1 MATRQEA
8 KVGTF
13 FLSVVSAALLTF
25 AVTRLFSLMRWTPAA
40 QVCFGIGIVVFVLN
54 ILNLALED

>member
-13 FLSVVSAALLTF
+13 FLSVVSTVLLTF
-25 AVTRLFSLMRWTPAA
+25 AVTRVFSLMHWTPAS
-40 QVCFGIGIVVFVLN
+40 QVCFGVGIVVFVVN